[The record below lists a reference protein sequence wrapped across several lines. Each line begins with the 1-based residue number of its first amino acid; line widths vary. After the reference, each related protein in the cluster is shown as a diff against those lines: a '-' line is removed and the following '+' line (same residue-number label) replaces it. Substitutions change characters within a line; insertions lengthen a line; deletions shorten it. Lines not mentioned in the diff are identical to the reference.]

1 MLQWKEEQAQNRPVV
16 LDEGLD
22 VRPSSVPIPRQ
33 RGVVECPEDLEQ
45 FVGYTFTTKTPGSS
59 EIESF
64 TVEKVVHSSR
74 RGTQIWIVYADDEQD
89 ALSAKEFDKLMDTV
103 IEWPNGF

>member
-33 RGVVECPEDLEQ
+33 RGVVECPEDFEQ

-64 TVEKVVHSSR
+64 MVEKVVHSSR